1 MNISAVVK
9 DLSIS
14 QNSFYMIKEF
24 NKLLDNP
31 DVSAGAFYQ
40 RASIPATTACFG
52 TKICAHISSYNGVL
66 IASSLELAEMCLKFH
81 INSDIY
87 FYVWDLDWLD
97 NPVYFSSAMDTMRND
112 QVKIF
117 ARSESHA
124 KCIDNFCNKKT
135 VGIVD
140 NWNSAQLL
148 KIIKPTVK
156 PM

>member
-31 DVSAGAFYQ
+31 DVSTGAFYQ

-66 IASSLELAEMCLKFH
+66 IASSLELLEMCLKFH

-97 NPVYFSSAMDTMRND
+97 NPVYFSTAMEIMRND
-112 QVKIF
+112 QVKIL

-124 KCIDNFCNKKT
+124 ECINNFCNKE
-135 VGIVD
+135 VIGIVD
-140 NWNSAQLL
+140 NWNSTQLL
-148 KIIKPTVK
+148 KIIKTTQQS
-156 PM
+156 